1 MSSDVILRNVEK
13 RIKSLYDEYREQAK
27 HVKNMNSAEKLIN
40 LEYIKVNNYIVAA
53 IEEAK
58 MNAVK
63 EILNKIGSSE
73 SEKFAETDF
82 IVSKLSKASLNER
95 EMYVTNIKVKNIV
108 DKDSNSRDN
117 NLARNIII
125 AGGGTIIGAGIGG
138 SISEKISGSILGAVL
153 GCAFGLAAVAGIN
166 SMSSSNND
174 SVKEVRKEVKSFNN
188 AKLISLLNEREKYS
202 RDIICKS
209 IMKIDNKFNEVCRGR

>member
-108 DKDSNSRDN
+108 DKDSNSKNN

-188 AKLISLLNEREKYS
+188 AKLISLLNEREMYS

>member
-108 DKDSNSRDN
+108 DKDSNSKNN